1 VAARSVAA
9 AADGSAISPEA
20 AGPGRLAG
28 SGRLAGVGLAGA
40 VGVGWC
46 GPGWPVWAGRLA
58 YADHRRP
65 RLASVLVGPT
75 QYDRRVSD
83 VFSDLV
89 GQDEAAETLRA
100 AAASAAKIVAG
111 TATGNGAMTHAW
123 IFTGPPGSGRSV
135 AARAFAAAL
144 QCERDG
150 VGCGECHG
158 CHTALGGTH
167 ADVRFVVPEGLS
179 IGVGEMRALVLRAGT
194 APAGGRWQAVVI
206 EDADRLTEQAGN
218 ALLKAVEEP
227 SPRTVF
233 LLCTPSTHPDDIS
246 VTIRSRCRVVPLRQ
260 PSAEA
265 VAEVLVRR
273 DGIPPDTALW
283 AAAAAQG
290 HVGRAKRLAKDP
302 EARGRRD
309 AVLAVPRRLTGVG
322 ACFDAAS
329 SLIEASEAEAAAAVL
344 DSDAAERA
352 ALEQAL
358 GAGGTGRGAA
368 GAMRGAAGQLKDL
381 ERRQRSR
388 ATRSQ
393 RDALDR
399 ALVDLAGFYRDV
411 LITALRAPVT
421 VVHTDTAGLS
431 SAAADRWTPESVLR
445 RLEAVLACRDAIDL
459 NVKPRIAVEAMML
472 SLW

>member
-1 VAARSVAA
+1 MN
-9 AADGSAISPEA
+9 
-20 AGPGRLAG
+20 
-28 SGRLAGVGLAGA
+28 
-40 VGVGWC
+40 
-46 GPGWPVWAGRLA
+46 
-58 YADHRRP
+58 
-65 RLASVLVGPT
+65 
-75 QYDRRVSD
+75 D

-89 GQDEAAETLRA
+89 GQDEAVEVLRRA
-100 AAASAAKIVAG
+100 TASAAAIVAG
-111 TATGNGAMTHAW
+111 TATGTGAMTHAW

-144 QCERDG
+144 ECERDG
-150 VGCGECHG
+150 IGCGECHG
-158 CHTALGGTH
+158 CHTVLGGTH

-179 IGVGEMRALVLRAGT
+179 IGVVEMRALVLRAGT
-194 APAGGRWQAVVI
+194 APSGGRWQAVVI

-218 ALLKAVEEP
+218 ALLKAIEEP
-227 SPRTVF
+227 PPRTVF

-260 PSAEA
+260 PPADA
-265 VAEVLVRR
+265 IAEVLVRR
-273 DGIPPDTALW
+273 DGIARDVAAW

-290 HVGRAKRLAKDP
+290 HVGRAKRLANDS
-302 EARGRRD
+302 EARSRRD

-329 SLIEASEAEAAAAVL
+329 ALIEAAEAEAAAAVVEN
-344 DSDAAERA
+344 DATERA

-368 GAMRGAAGQLKDL
+368 GAMRGTAAQLKDL

-411 LITALRAPVT
+411 LVTGMRAPVE
-421 VVHTDTAGLS
+421 VVHTDTAPQ
-431 SAAADRWTPESVLR
+431 SAAAAGKWTPEGTLR
-445 RLEAVLACRDAIDL
+445 RLEAVLACREAIDL

-472 SLW
+472 RLWHG